1 MVFFSKG
8 GFLRDLTREVKSI
21 YRKRRLFVVPGV
33 LIFSKMLLWVF
44 LTRENRKM
52 FLKNRV
58 LEKFEKMRQADEQ
71 KTAKNKIKLRKREMP
86 LGQIR

>member
-8 GFLRDLTREVKSI
+8 GFLRDLTRKVKSI
-21 YRKRRLFVVPGV
+21 YRKMRLFVVPGV
-33 LIFSKMLLWVF
+33 LIFSKVLLWVF

-52 FLKNRV
+52 LLKNRV

-71 KTAKNKIKLRKREMP
+71 KTAKNKIKLRKREMS